1 MTGAAA
7 TRRLDA
13 MQTNAPHHVSLP
25 LCKFS
30 PHQRLLGVH
39 KPTECSMRQTTLA
52 LALAAAAILARAAG
66 AQGIVIDP
74 QPRCGPTQDCVVR
87 NGMPQVERTSSTV
100 RIDLV
105 NGVARYEVTE
115 TFINRGGRLGEADY
129 LYPLPKG
136 AAFQDLKLSINGELV
151 SGETMNAQQA
161 RQIYEQ
167 IVAKQRDPALVEW
180 MGYGL
185 LRTRIFPIA
194 PGEEKKVVVRFSQVA
209 EREGDA
215 LRLDYFRGPST
226 SAPREQVNV
235 APSGR
240 MHFTLSYAS
249 NAPYGRPYSPTH
261 DVNPRREGDRMIV
274 EIEGGAREL
283 TVLLPV
289 RSARE
294 ASIAMLPQ
302 AEGGDGRYALITL
315 TPPAMTA
322 RRTARDVTFVIDIS
336 GSMSGRK
343 LEQAKAAGRAL
354 LATLTEGDRFR
365 IIPFASDVRT
375 FRDGWS
381 AATPDQLAAAR
392 AYIDGLEVAGG
403 TNIMGALREALR
415 TEVSDGRLPIV
426 LFLTD
431 GAPSVGE
438 SRPAVI
444 ADSARA
450 WRGGRRVFTFGLGS
464 DVNVSL
470 LEQLALGGRGTA
482 QFARPEEDVERMVGI
497 TAQRLMAPVVTDLR
511 IHAEGV
517 RLLRTMPQDAQ
528 DLFAGQDLVVLTQ
541 YEGTGS
547 GTLVFEGRTPN
558 GPVRWTQQVTFPDR
572 ETGNNFVP
580 RLWATQRIGWLAA
593 EKRRTGT
600 NELDSEIRNLGE
612 KFGIPTEFTSYLVL
626 EPGMVA
632 NMPASVGGVR
642 RDATT
647 NSFAASGAGMAAAP
661 AVAADSRFE
670 MAKKASAQRSA
681 TSLASLDEASDA
693 LSSRERK
700 MRANSGRTFVMQGD
714 TWTDT
719 RYRADAKLPVVK
731 VKGYSAAYFALLRAL
746 PQLKD
751 AFAMGD
757 KVTIVGKG
765 LVLQVVPDG
774 VATIADADL
783 DRVRKAVE

>member
-1 MTGAAA
+1 
-7 TRRLDA
+7 
-13 MQTNAPHHVSLP
+13 
-25 LCKFS
+25 
-30 PHQRLLGVH
+30 
-39 KPTECSMRQTTLA
+39 MRTSVLTLA
-52 LALAAAAILARAAG
+52 LAGASLAPLAARHAD
-66 AQGIVIDP
+66 AQGIVIDRP
-74 QPRCGPTQDCVVR
+74 PSCGPTQNCGFVPGV
-87 NGMPQVERTSSTV
+87 PQVERASSTV

-115 TFINRGGRLGEADY
+115 TFINRGGRVGEADY
-129 LYPLPKG
+129 LYPMPKG

-215 LRLDYFRGPST
+215 LRLDYFRGPT
-226 SAPREQVNV
+226 TNGPRERSNA
-235 APSGR
+235 APTGR
-240 MHFTLSYAS
+240 MRFVLSYS
-249 NAPYGRPYSPTH
+249 NDAPYGRPYSPTH
-261 DVNPRREGDRMIV
+261 DVNPRREGDKQV
-274 EIEGGAREL
+274 VDIEGGAREL

-289 RSARE
+289 RTARD
-294 ASIAMLPQ
+294 AAIAMLPQ
-302 AEGGDGRYALITL
+302 AEGGDGRYALVTL
-315 TPPAMTA
+315 TPPVMNA
-322 RRTARDVTFVIDIS
+322 RRTPRDMTFVIDIS

-343 LEQAKAAGRAL
+343 LEQAKAAGRQL
-354 LATLTEGDRFR
+354 LATLGEGDRFR
-365 IIPFASDVRT
+365 IVPFASDVRS

-381 AATPDQLAAAR
+381 DATRDELGAAR
-392 AYIDGLEVAGG
+392 NYIDGLEVAGG
-403 TNIMGALREALR
+403 TNIIGALREATRLP
-415 TEVSDGRLPIV
+415 SADGRLPIV
-426 LFLTD
+426 IFMTD

-438 SRPAVI
+438 QRPAVI

-450 WRGGRRVFTFGLGS
+450 WRGGRRMFTFGLGS

-470 LEQLALGGRGTA
+470 LEQLALSGRGTA

-497 TAQRLMAPVVTDLR
+497 TASRLMAPIVTDLR

-541 YEGTGS
+541 YEGTGR
-547 GTLVFEGRTPN
+547 GTIVFEGRTSS
-558 GPVRWTQQVTFPDR
+558 GPVRWTQNVNFPDR
-572 ETGNNFVP
+572 ETGNAFVP

-593 EKRRTGT
+593 EKRRTNT
-600 NELDSEIRNLGE
+600 TELDSEIRGLGE

-632 NMPASVGGVR
+632 NQPGLMGDVR
-642 RDATT
+642 RETV
-647 NSFAASGAGMAAAP
+647 NRVGAGAAAAAAP
-661 AVAADSRFE
+661 AMGAESRFD
-670 MAKKASAQRSA
+670 MAKAASAQRA
-681 TSLASLDEASDA
+681 TKSLAALDDASNSMGSADK
-693 LSSRERK
+693 K
-700 MRANSGRTFVMQGD
+700 MRSGSGRTFVLQGD
-714 TWTDT
+714 SWTDT
-719 RYRADAKLPVVK
+719 RYRRDAKLAVIK
-731 VKGYSAAYFALLRAL
+731 VKGYGEAYFALLRAL

-751 AFAMGD
+751 AFALGD

-765 LVLQVVPDG
+765 LVLEVAPDG
-774 VATIADADL
+774 AAVLVSADL
-783 DRVRKAVE
+783 DRVRKAIE

>member
-1 MTGAAA
+1 MRPSA
-7 TRRLDA
+7 
-13 MQTNAPHHVSLP
+13 
-25 LCKFS
+25 FS
-30 PHQRLLGVH
+30 
-39 KPTECSMRQTTLA
+39 TAFSIA
-52 LALAAAAILARAAG
+52 LASATILARAAA
-66 AQGIVIDP
+66 AQGLIIDP
-74 QPRCGPTQDCVVR
+74 PPPSCGPTQNCVVR
-87 NGMPQVERTSSTV
+87 NGVPQVERTSSAV

-115 TFINRGGRLGEADY
+115 TFVNRGGRLGEADY

-136 AAFQDLKLSINGELV
+136 AAFTDLKLSINGELV
-151 SGETMNAQQA
+151 SGETMNAAQA

-194 PGEEKKVVVRFSQVA
+194 PGEEKKVVVRFTQVA

-226 SAPREQVNV
+226 SAPRERVN
-235 APSGR
+235 AQPTGR
-240 MHFTLSYAS
+240 MHFTLSYLTS
-249 NAPYGRPYSPTH
+249 APYGRPYSPTH
-261 DVNPRREGDRMIV
+261 DVNPRREGDRQIV
-274 EIEGGAREL
+274 EIDGGAREL
-283 TVLLPV
+283 TVLLPI
-289 RSARE
+289 RSQRDA
-294 ASIAMLPQ
+294 AIAMLPQ

-315 TPPAMTA
+315 TPPTMTA

-354 LATLTEGDRFR
+354 LGTLGEGDRFR

-381 AATPDQLAAAR
+381 EATGEQLSAAR

-403 TNIMGALREALR
+403 TNIMGALREAMR
-415 TEVSDGRLPIV
+415 DTPAEGHLPIV

-450 WRGGRRVFTFGLGS
+450 WRGARRVFTFGLGS

-470 LEQLALGGRGTA
+470 LEQLALSGRGTA

-497 TAQRLMAPVVTDLR
+497 TASRLMAPVVTDLR
-511 IHAEGV
+511 VRAEGV
-517 RLLRTMPQDAQ
+517 RFVRTMPQDAQ

-547 GTLVFEGRTPN
+547 GTLIFEGRTSN
-558 GPVRWTQQVTFPDR
+558 GPVRWTQAVTFPDR
-572 ETGNNFVP
+572 ETANNFVP

-600 NELDSEIRNLGE
+600 NELDGEIRTLGE

-632 NMPASVGGVR
+632 NQPGLVGDVR
-642 RDATT
+642 RDAMRERG
-647 NSFAASGAGMAAAP
+647 NMAGMGAAAP
-661 AVAADSRFE
+661 SAEARFE
-670 MAKKASAQRSA
+670 MAKKSSVQRSA
-681 TSLASLDEASDA
+681 TSLASVDGASDITG
-693 LSSRERK
+693 SSERK
-700 MRANSGRTFVMQGD
+700 MRASAGRSFVLLGD

-719 RYRADAKLPVVK
+719 RYRVDGKLSVVK
-731 VKGYSAAYFALLRAL
+731 VKGFSAAYFALLRAM

-751 AFAMGD
+751 ALALGE

-774 VATIADADL
+774 AATLADADL
-783 DRVRKAVE
+783 DRVRKAIE

>member
-1 MTGAAA
+1 
-7 TRRLDA
+7 
-13 MQTNAPHHVSLP
+13 
-25 LCKFS
+25 
-30 PHQRLLGVH
+30 
-39 KPTECSMRQTTLA
+39 MRSTALTLA
-52 LALAAAAILARAAG
+52 LAGAAIVGRAAG
-66 AQGIVIDP
+66 AQGILIDP
-74 QPRCGPTQDCVVR
+74 QPRCGPTENCVR
-87 NGMPQVERTSSTV
+87 APMAPQVERTSSVV

-215 LRLDYFRGPST
+215 VRLDYFRGPT
-226 SAPREQVNV
+226 TNGPRERPNMT
-235 APSGR
+235 PTGR
-240 MHFTLSYAS
+240 MRFVLSYSAD
-249 NAPYGRPYSPTH
+249 AAYGRPYSPTH
-261 DVNPRREGDRMIV
+261 EVQAHREGNQQVV

-289 RSARE
+289 RSPRE
-294 ASIAMLPQ
+294 ASIAVLPQ
-302 AEGGDGRYALITL
+302 AEGGDGRYALVTL
-315 TPPAMTA
+315 TPPSMNA
-322 RRTARDVTFVIDIS
+322 RRTSRDVTFVIDIS

-343 LEQAKAAGRAL
+343 LEQAKAAGRQL
-354 LATLTEGDRFR
+354 LATLGEGDRFR
-365 IIPFASDVRT
+365 IVPFASDVRS

-381 AATPDQLAAAR
+381 EATRAELGAAR
-392 AYIDGLEVAGG
+392 NYIDGLEVAGG
-403 TNIMGALREALR
+403 TNIMGALREATR
-415 TEVSDGRLPIV
+415 VGSGEGRLPIV
-426 LFLTD
+426 IFLTD

-438 SRPAVI
+438 SRPEVI

-450 WRGGRRVFTFGLGS
+450 WRGARRVFTFGLGS

-470 LEQLALGGRGTA
+470 LEQLALSGRGTA

-497 TAQRLMAPVVTDLR
+497 TASRLMAPIVTDLR
-511 IHAEGV
+511 MHAEGV
-517 RLLRTMPQDAQ
+517 RLVHTMPQDAQ

-541 YEGTGS
+541 YEGVGR

-558 GPVRWTQQVTFPDR
+558 GPVRWTQSVNFPDR
-572 ETGNNFVP
+572 ETANAFVP

-593 EKRRTGT
+593 EKRRTNT
-600 NELDSEIRNLGE
+600 SELDGEIRTLGE
-612 KFGIPTEFTSYLVL
+612 KFGIPTEFTSYLVV

-632 NMPASVGGVR
+632 NQPQPVGVR
-642 RDATT
+642 RDIR
-647 NSFAASGAGMAAAP
+647 SMQGAGGNVTGNTNGMTAAAP
-661 AVAADSRFE
+661 AMASADARFE
-670 MAKKASAQRSA
+670 RAKEASAQRA
-681 TSLASLDEASDA
+681 AKSLAVLDEKKDA
-693 LSSRERK
+693 GGVSL
-700 MRANSGRTFVMQGD
+700 RAASGRSFVSRD
-714 TWTDT
+714 DSWVDA
-719 RYRADAKLPVVK
+719 RYRMEAKLPVVK
-731 VKGYSAAYFALLRAL
+731 VKGYSEAYFALLRAV
-746 PQLKD
+746 PKLKD
-751 AFAMGD
+751 AFALGD

-765 LVLQVVPDG
+765 LVLEVAPDG
-774 VATIADADL
+774 VATLPSADL
-783 DRVRKAVE
+783 DRVRKAIE

>member
-1 MTGAAA
+1 
-7 TRRLDA
+7 
-13 MQTNAPHHVSLP
+13 
-25 LCKFS
+25 
-30 PHQRLLGVH
+30 
-39 KPTECSMRQTTLA
+39 MRQTVLA
-52 LALAAAAILARAAG
+52 LAIAGAATLARTAD
-66 AQGIVIDP
+66 AQGILIDP
-74 QPRCGPTQDCVVR
+74 QPRCGPTQDCMIARPAV
-87 NGMPQVERTSSTV
+87 PQVERTSSSV

-136 AAFQDLKLSINGELV
+136 AAFTDLKLSINGELV

-215 LRLDYFRGPST
+215 LRLDYFRGPT
-226 SAPREQVNV
+226 TTGPRERPNMT
-235 APSGR
+235 PTGR
-240 MHFTLSYAS
+240 MRFVLSYSAD
-249 NAPYGRPYSPTH
+249 AAYGRPYSPTH
-261 DVNPRREGDRMIV
+261 DVNARREGDKQVV

-302 AEGGDGRYALITL
+302 ADGSDARYALVTL
-315 TPPAMTA
+315 TPPSMNA
-322 RRTARDVTFVIDIS
+322 RRTPRDVTFVIDIS

-343 LEQAKAAGRAL
+343 LEQAKAAGRQL
-354 LATLTEGDRFR
+354 LATLGEGDRFR
-365 IIPFASDVRT
+365 IVPFASDVRS

-381 AATPDQLAAAR
+381 EATREELGAAR
-392 AYIDGLEVAGG
+392 NYIDGLEVAGG
-403 TNIMGALREALR
+403 TNIMGALREATR
-415 TEVSDGRLPIV
+415 VPSNDGRLPIV
-426 LFLTD
+426 IFLTD

-438 SRPAVI
+438 QRADVI

-470 LEQLALGGRGTA
+470 LEQLALSGRGTA

-497 TAQRLMAPVVTDLR
+497 TASRLMAPIVTDLR

-541 YEGTGS
+541 YEGTGR
-547 GTLVFEGRTPN
+547 GTLVFEGRSPN
-558 GPVRWTQQVTFPDR
+558 GPVRWTQSVNFPDR
-572 ETGNNFVP
+572 ETANAFVP

-593 EKRRTGT
+593 EKRRTGS
-600 NELDSEIRNLGE
+600 NELNDEIRNLGE

-632 NMPASVGGVR
+632 NQPAPIGGIR
-642 RDATT
+642 RDLGGKHIETGSS
-647 NSFAASGAGMAAAP
+647 NGGMGLAASAP
-661 AVAADSRFE
+661 ALSAAEASFDK
-670 MAKKASAQRSA
+670 AKEASAQRA
-681 TSLASLDEASDA
+681 AKSLSVLEDRKNEVGGPA
-693 LSSRERK
+693 L
-700 MRANSGRTFVMQGD
+700 RAASGRSFVSRSD
-714 TWTDT
+714 SWVDA
-719 RYRADAKLPVVK
+719 RYRAESKLAVVK
-731 VKGYSAAYFALLRAL
+731 VKGFGEAYFALLRSM

-751 AFAMGD
+751 AFALGD

-765 LVLQVVPDG
+765 LVLEVSPDG
-774 VATIADADL
+774 ADTLTSADL
-783 DRVRKAVE
+783 DRVRKAIE